1 MPMHRARG
9 VQHRLRR
16 EYQRNRS
23 PLPRSEIN
31 HAVVPTIPLLCSKGL
46 AKRAAPLV
54 IDFDLD
60 QKLCLGQTGTG
71 CA

>member
-1 MPMHRARG
+1 MPRARG
-9 VQHRLRR
+9 VQHRPCR
-16 EYQRNRS
+16 EYQRDRS

-31 HAVVPTIPLLCSKGL
+31 QAVVPTIPLLCSEGL

-60 QKLCLGQTGTG
+60 QKLYLGQIGTG